1 MDASRLGRGEMVA
14 AGSAVVLFIVMF
26 FGWFKFPSEIN
37 GIATGV
43 NLAAAA
49 GVDTSINAWQS
60 YDFTDLILMLTII
73 VTVGTAIS
81 AAMARDVA
89 LPVATSALVTGLGI
103 LSFIF
108 VGWSIINTP
117 SSGPIDL
124 DRGIWVFVG
133 LVLTAGIAYGGWM
146 SMQEEGTSFGA
157 QADRLQ
163 GDDPP
168 PPPPP
173 PPAASPPAGG
183 PPAGGPPAA

>member
-1 MDASRLGRGEMVA
+1 MIA

-26 FGWFKFPSEIN
+26 FGWFKFPDTIN
-37 GIATGV
+37 GVPTGV

-73 VTVGTAIS
+73 VTVGTAIA
-81 AAMARDVA
+81 AAMAREVT
-89 LPVATSALVTGLGI
+89 LPVATSALVTGLGA
-103 LSFIF
+103 LSFVF
-108 VGWSIINTP
+108 VAWSIINTP

-146 SMQEEGTSFGA
+146 SMQEEGTSFGD

-163 GDDPP
+163 DRGDA

-173 PPAASPPAGG
+173 PPAPPAAG